1 MGRKGG
7 MKALLH
13 KEVEKSQNWKKES
26 EVRKSAETW
35 WRGETCIHKLCKIQS
50 FILLL
55 HCLYSTDEM
64 TFTFI
69 HSFKQA
75 NQKCLHVSENNTHAL
90 MHYVLTLLTEKA
102 PHIPTPWVCA
112 STEQQV
118 GERKDEGSEG
128 EKVSLFH
135 MPLFLSPLSLTLLS
149 PKTTTLTVSIL
160 LHPRLSFSLCPS
172 VPVGD
177 HVTRW
182 AFVPSKQRNPLRFKC
197 CQEGQEGFKGGTHF
211 TSSSSLSF
219 FLSVWGPGQI

>member
-13 KEVEKSQNWKKES
+13 KEVEKSQNWKKRVKWGKVQRHDEEES
-26 EVRKSAETW
+26 RVSIHSAKFSPSYY
-35 WRGETCIHKLCKIQS
+35 CCVV
-50 FILLL
+50 
-55 HCLYSTDEM
+55 STQRMKWND

-90 MHYVLTLLTEKA
+90 MHYVLPLLTEKA

-135 MPLFLSPLSLTLLS
+135 MPLFLITSLPYTPLPQDYHFNCFYSSP
-149 PKTTTLTVSIL
+149 P
-160 LHPRLSFSLCPS
+160 
-172 VPVGD
+172 
-177 HVTRW
+177 
-182 AFVPSKQRNPLRFKC
+182 
-197 CQEGQEGFKGGTHF
+197 
-211 TSSSSLSF
+211 SSLFLPLPVCASRWPCDPVSF
-219 FLSVWGPGQI
+219 CAQQTKEPFEVQVLPRGTGRI